1 MCPKNG
7 GQYTIFLGTPISIYR
22 ISNVYL
28 TYIYRISTVVYSGEI
43 GSYLNFVQKRE
54 LNYK

>member
-1 MCPKNG
+1 MGVNTNKV
-7 GQYTIFLGTPISIYR
+7 TGTPIGIYR

-28 TYIYRISTVVYSGEI
+28 TYIYRISTVVYSGKI
-43 GSYLNFVQKRE
+43 GSYSNFVQKRE